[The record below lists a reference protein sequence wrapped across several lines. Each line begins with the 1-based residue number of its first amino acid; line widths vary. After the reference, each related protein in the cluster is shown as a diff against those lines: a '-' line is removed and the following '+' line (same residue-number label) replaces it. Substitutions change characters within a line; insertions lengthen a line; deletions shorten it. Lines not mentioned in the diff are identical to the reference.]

1 MENIAAAA
9 ALSFVGV
16 MAFDLGVP
24 GLMLNSSRLPKRN
37 LRGGGKGGVA
47 AAAPPEALAEAAKL
61 AKANCGVSYGGGGVI
76 MASDELS
83 SSSASSSWST
93 SSSS

>member
-37 LRGGGKGGVA
+37 LRGGGKGGA

-83 SSSASSSWST
+83 SSSASSSWSM

>member
-37 LRGGGKGGVA
+37 LRGGGKGGAVAVAPSEA
-47 AAAPPEALAEAAKL
+47 AAVAKL
-61 AKANCGVSYGGGGVI
+61 ANANCGVS
-76 MASDELS
+76 
-83 SSSASSSWST
+83 
-93 SSSS
+93 